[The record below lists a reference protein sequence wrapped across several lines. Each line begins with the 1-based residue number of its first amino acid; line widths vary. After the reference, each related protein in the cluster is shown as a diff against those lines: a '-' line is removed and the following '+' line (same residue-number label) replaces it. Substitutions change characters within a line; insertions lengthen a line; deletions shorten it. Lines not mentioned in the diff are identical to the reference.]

1 MHLTVTYFEKCCRK
15 FILEPRLFRVYEEK
29 IVRVATEAGGPI
41 LIVRTRSLLLSRFSM
56 IVPSEIER
64 MSVEERLEAIELLW
78 NSIARLGESVV
89 SPAWHGE
96 VLSARRAKV
105 EAGEGQF
112 LSLAE
117 LRERVKRV
125 P

>member
-1 MHLTVTYFEKCCRK
+1 
-15 FILEPRLFRVYEEK
+15 
-29 IVRVATEAGGPI
+29 
-41 LIVRTRSLLLSRFSM
+41 M
-56 IVPSEIER
+56 IAAAEIER
-64 MSVEERLEAIELLW
+64 MSVEERLQTIELLW
-78 NSIARLGESVV
+78 NSIARLDDPVL

-112 LSLAE
+112 LSLSE
-117 LRERVKRV
+117 LRDRLKSV